1 MILYV
6 RSVRFWG
13 ECLCSRLLF
22 CVLQR
27 KWPLTYDTWDG
38 WISLKNQTMNIC
50 GLSSLSCLSV
60 KATPSTTRTTG
71 SAGRLWV
78 AHGCFLSWLR
88 LSGCLSDGSS
98 QPTPVGSV
106 HIDSGASAVTRE
118 THPHRDRP
126 SQHPPIRNQVRPV
139 PSRTNVFFFL
149 HLGKRKRIFSQIVH

>member
-6 RSVRFWG
+6 GTVRFWG

-50 GLSSLSCLSV
+50 GLSSLNCLSV

-78 AHGCFLSWLR
+78 AHGCFLSWLM
-88 LSGCLSDGSS
+88 LGGCLTDGSS

-126 SQHPPIRNQVRPV
+126 SQHPPIRNQVWRV
-139 PSRTNVFFFL
+139 LSRTKVFFFL
-149 HLGKRKRIFSQIVH
+149 YLGERKGIFSQIVH